1 LIGTEAE
8 TRALPVLERY
18 VVFDRL
24 ATGGMASIYLAQRR
38 GSDQVCIIKVL
49 HDHLAK
55 DPVVGNRFLREAQ
68 VASLLDH
75 PHIAR
80 LTDAGWDRGQFYLA
94 MEYIAGQDLETMMF
108 KLMEQRRMLPPE
120 LSATVGLQVLDGLS
134 YAHDYRDSE
143 GQHLQIVH
151 RDLSPRNVMVTYAG
165 DVKIID
171 FGLARTNLGDFRTAP
186 GMVLGTL
193 RYMSPEQAVAEPVD
207 LRSDL
212 YSWSVV
218 LYEALSGR
226 PLVMGANAQEILHMV
241 VTQTPPPIS
250 DRNPNLPKALDA
262 VFTKALNK
270 GREDRYP
277 SARALREALA
287 TAAPLLFAP
296 ADAIGDF
303 VSGMYAAEKAKAEE
317 LLAKAQSG
325 EYTQEPTRVGESPE
339 FEATRA
345 GVPNAQAEVGPAF
358 EPTRFGLPAPT
369 PSRAASTL
377 LLDPA
382 SNPDAA
388 TRIRPDPA
396 ASWGSVNVRPVRS
409 RQGWAIGGAAVVL
422 GLAVSALGY
431 GYLNQPET
439 PTVKI
444 IEGAP
449 PGVSP
454 STPEVTVRV
463 VAQGAN
469 DPSPSSSPI
478 EERPQ
483 SDAKEGATKVRPKR
497 TTPSR
502 TDATPTAPP
511 PVERPRPNKAVEPPE
526 EREASQTTVEE
537 CLLTLRSEES
547 RSTVRSC
554 ITNQKNTVMGAP
566 NWEGCMT
573 TCRAAKRSDK

>member
-1 LIGTEAE
+1 MSSTEAE
-8 TRALPVLERY
+8 TKALPVLDRY

-38 GSDQVCIIKVL
+38 GLDRVCIIKVL

-68 VASLLDH
+68 VAALLDH

-120 LSATVGLQVLDGLS
+120 LSATVGLQVLDGLA

-151 RDLSPRNVMVTYAG
+151 RDLSPRNVMVTYDG
-165 DVKIID
+165 GVKIID

-207 LRSDL
+207 RRSDL

-241 VTQTPPPIS
+241 VTQTPSPIT
-250 DRNPNLPKALDA
+250 DRNPNLPRALDA
-262 VFTKALNK
+262 VFARALAK
-270 GREDRYP
+270 SREERFP

-287 TAAPLLFAP
+287 AAAPNLFAP
-296 ADAIGDF
+296 AEAIGEF
-303 VSGMYAAEKAKAEE
+303 VSGMYGAEKAKAEE
-317 LLAKAQSG
+317 TLARAQAG
-325 EYTQEPTRVGESPE
+325 EYTQEPTRVGDAPE

-345 GVPNAQAEVGPAF
+345 GVPTSAAAEVGPAF

-369 PSRAASTL
+369 PTRAASTL
-377 LLDPA
+377 ILDSA
-382 SNPDAA
+382 SNPDAS
-388 TRIRPDPA
+388 RSRPDPA
-396 ASWGSVNVRPVRS
+396 ASWGSVNVRPVRPGP
-409 RQGWAIGGAAVVL
+409 RPVTIAA
-422 GLAVSALGY
+422 LAAALLLALSALGY
-431 GYLNQPET
+431 AYLQQAEAPSVPVATAPRTEAPRAEVASPGVAQRRSVEPEEKIT
-439 PTVKI
+439 PTP
-444 IEGAP
+444 EPSAP
-449 PGVSP
+449 IDAASKA
-454 STPEVTVRV
+454 RR
-463 VAQGAN
+463 
-469 DPSPSSSPI
+469 
-478 EERPQ
+478 RP
-483 SDAKEGATKVRPKR
+483 
-497 TTPSR
+497 TPSR
-502 TDATPTAPP
+502 TESSGSPSAPAAERP
-511 PVERPRPNKAVEPPE
+511 AADRSKPSPEDGPGEVSAAAVERC
-526 EREASQTTVEE
+526 RE
-537 CLLTLRSEES
+537 TLKTDEAKLEIK
-547 RSTVRSC
+547 TC
-554 ITNQKNTVMGAP
+554 IENQRRTILGDP
-566 NWEGCMT
+566 QFEGCLER
-573 TCRAAKRSDK
+573 CRSKKAAGL

>member
-1 LIGTEAE
+1 MIGTEAE

-241 VTQTPPPIS
+241 VTQTPPPITE
-250 DRNPNLPKALDA
+250 RNPNLPKALDL
-262 VFTKALNK
+262 VFAKALQK

-287 TAAPLLFAP
+287 NAAPQLFAR

-303 VSGMYAAEKAKAEE
+303 VSGMYAAEKAKAEQM
-317 LLAKAQSG
+317 LARAQSG

-345 GVPNAQAEVGPAF
+345 GVPTAPVELGPAF

-369 PSRAASTL
+369 PSRGASTL

-396 ASWGSVNVRPVRS
+396 ASWGSVNVRPVKS
-409 RQGWAIGGAAVVL
+409 RQGLAIGGAALVL
-422 GLAVSALGY
+422 ALAASALGY
-431 GYLNQPET
+431 GYLNQTEAPTVPLAQPDPPAVTAVT
-439 PTVKI
+439 PT
-444 IEGAP
+444 
-449 PGVSP
+449 PGVESRATP
-454 STPEVTVRV
+454 PPSAVAPLVEEVSSEPSRDSAAKGRTKRPPAARSESTPT
-463 VAQGAN
+463 
-469 DPSPSSSPI
+469 
-478 EERPQ
+478 
-483 SDAKEGATKVRPKR
+483 
-497 TTPSR
+497 
-502 TDATPTAPP
+502 PP
-511 PVERPRPNKAVEPPE
+511 PQPQPERARPAKAVVVEE
-526 EREASQTTVEE
+526 EREANQKTVEA
-537 CLLTLRSEES
+537 CLDSLRSEES
-547 RSTVRSC
+547 KLAVRSC
-554 ITNQKNTVMGAP
+554 IANQKNPLMGAP
-566 NWEGCMT
+566 NWEGCMN
-573 TCRAAKRSDK
+573 TCRAARRSDK

>member
-1 LIGTEAE
+1 M
-8 TRALPVLERY
+8 
-18 VVFDRL
+18 VFDRL

-151 RDLSPRNVMVTYAG
+151 RDLSPRNVMVTYDGA
-165 DVKIID
+165 VKIID

-241 VTQTPPPIS
+241 VTQTPPPIT
-250 DRNPNLPKALDA
+250 DRNPNLPKTLDMVFAKAL
-262 VFTKALNK
+262 TKA
-270 GREDRYP
+270 REDRYP

-287 TAAPLLFAP
+287 TAAPQLFAP
-296 ADAIGDF
+296 AEAIGEF
-303 VSGMYAAEKAKAEE
+303 VSGMYAAEKAKAQEM
-317 LLAKAQSG
+317 LAKAQSG

-345 GVPNAQAEVGPAF
+345 GVPSAPAEVGPAF

-369 PSRAASTL
+369 PGRGAATL

-396 ASWGSVNVRPVRS
+396 ASWGSVNVRPVRG
-409 RQGWAIGGAAVVL
+409 RQGLAVGGAAVVL
-422 GLAVSALGY
+422 VLAASALGY
-431 GYLNQPET
+431 GYLNQTEA
-439 PTVKI
+439 PTVPLT
-444 IEGAP
+444 AP
-449 PGVSP
+449 EAPAVTAVAPVVSSPGVEPRAPAQP
-454 STPEVTVRV
+454 SAATSVGDE
-463 VAQGAN
+463 G
-469 DPSPSSSPI
+469 PSEPGREIS
-478 EERPQ
+478 
-483 SDAKEGATKVRPKR
+483 AKVRPKKPPTAR
-497 TTPSR
+497 VE
-502 TDATPTAPP
+502 ATPTPPAQPQTERARPPKANAP
-511 PVERPRPNKAVEPPE
+511 EE
-526 EREASQTTVEE
+526 EREASQATVEA
-537 CLLTLRSEES
+537 CLATLRSEES
-547 RSTVRSC
+547 KVAVRSC
-554 ITNQKNTVMGAP
+554 ITNQKNSVMGAP
-566 NWEGCMT
+566 NWEGCMSS
-573 TCRAAKRSDK
+573 CRNAKRSEK